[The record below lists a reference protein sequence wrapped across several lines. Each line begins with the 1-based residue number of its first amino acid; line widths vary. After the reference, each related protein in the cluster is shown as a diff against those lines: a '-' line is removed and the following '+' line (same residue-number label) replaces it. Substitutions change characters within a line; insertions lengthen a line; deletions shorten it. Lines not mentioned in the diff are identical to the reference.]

1 MKSAA
6 LACLILGLVAGPVYW
21 VYAKFFT
28 GSRLVML
35 DLKAEGGVYRS
46 PEFQL
51 EPGMAP
57 VGLILH
63 LSTNLPGMPDDG
75 STPANS
81 YQVTLSRDGETAKP
95 LGVSFKAHSRS
106 EPNPSFREHLLYFKE
121 VQGGRYRVE
130 MTPKGEPEMPVGS
143 LRLEVRQHILE
154 PDSKVVTAGM
164 VLLTLGIITLVTLG
178 S

>member
-1 MKSAA
+1 MKTAA
-6 LACLILGLVAGPVYW
+6 LLCLILGVIVGPVYW

-28 GSRLVML
+28 GSRLVLL
-35 DLKAEGGVYRS
+35 DLKSEGGAYRS

-57 VGLILH
+57 AGLILH
-63 LSTNLPGMPDDG
+63 VEAGRPSGWDEHSNHTNRYD
-75 STPANS
+75 
-81 YQVTLSRDGETAKP
+81 VVLSREGEAAKP
-95 LGVSFKAHSRS
+95 LTITLNGKASAG
-106 EPNPSFREHLLYFKE
+106 PSPVFREHLLYFKE
-121 VQGGRYRVE
+121 VQGGRYTLEVR
-130 MTPKGEPEMPVGS
+130 PKGEPEMPATA
-143 LRLEVRQHILE
+143 LRLEVRQHIME

>member
-1 MKSAA
+1 MKNAA
-6 LACLILGLVAGPVYW
+6 LLCLVLGLIAGPVYW

-28 GSRLVML
+28 GSRLVLL
-35 DLKAEGGVYRS
+35 DLKADGGVYRS

-57 VGLILH
+57 AGLILH
-63 LSTNLPGMPDDG
+63 LSTTLPGMPDDG
-75 STPANS
+75 STPVNA
-81 YQVTLSRDGETAKP
+81 YQVTLMRESEAAKP

-106 EPNPSFREHLLYFKE
+106 EPNPSFREHLLYLKE

-130 MTPKGEPEMPVGS
+130 VTPKGEPEMPVS
-143 LRLEVRQHILE
+143 ALRLEVRQHILE